1 MYRPDS
7 KFVALF
13 LCSSALLI
21 GCGDDEAT
29 GQASGTGASAGAAGS
44 AGSAGS
50 GGAGGTAG
58 AGGGSAIPAPGE
70 LRVIEPGAP
79 TLCSRD
85 TPFRYFV
92 RGGDP
97 KKIVIDFQGGGACWN
112 ALTCSVAGSIFNEAA
127 PTAAAIEAA
136 VKNETFGGI
145 YRFDKAENPIAG
157 FTFVHIP
164 YCTGD
169 VHWGDATV
177 EYSADVKIQ
186 HKGFVNSQEVLK
198 WVYANYDP
206 DQILVTGCSAGAYG
220 AIGHSAW
227 IAQQY
232 PNAKVSVLADSGC
245 GVVSD
250 TFFKESFP
258 NWNAQLPTFVTDLQ
272 GKDINTLSIVDL
284 YTAVAKDFPNVRFAQ
299 QTSAFD
305 KDQTTYYTVMGGVE
319 ADWSP
324 KMQQTLV
331 DISAGATNFSYYLS
345 PGPVHCIH
353 PYDLMYSRT
362 TGGMQYTTW
371 LDQLVSGASA
381 PATAK
386 CEGAACQDDAFCN
399 ACAAKTETDPAC
411 KWCEGWPKP

>member
-1 MYRPDS
+1 MRISDPRLVGILFCS
-7 KFVALF
+7 AALS
-13 LCSSALLI
+13 L
-21 GCGDDEAT
+21 GCGDDEAA
-29 GQASGTGASAGAAGS
+29 GGPPGSGGGAGAS
-44 AGSAGS
+44 GS
-50 GGAGGTAG
+50 GGAGGASG
-58 AGGGSAIPAPGE
+58 AGGAGGIPAQGE

-79 TLCSRD
+79 TICSRD

-112 ALTCSVAGSIFNEAA
+112 TLTCSIAGSIFNEEA

-145 YRFDKAENPIAG
+145 YRFDKPESPTAG
-157 FTFVHIP
+157 WTFVHIP

-186 HKGFVNSQEVLK
+186 HKGFVNSQAVLS

-206 DQILVTGCSAGAYG
+206 EQILVTGCSAGAYG

-227 IAQQY
+227 VAQKY
-232 PNAKVSVLADSGC
+232 PNAKISVLADSGC

-250 TFFKESFP
+250 AFFKESFP

-272 GKDINTLSIVDL
+272 GKDINTLTIVDL
-284 YTAVAKDFPNVRFAQ
+284 YTAIAKDFPSVRFAQ

-305 KDQTTYYTVMGGVE
+305 KDQTTYYTVMGGAE
-319 ADWSP
+319 AEWSP
-324 KMQQTLV
+324 KMLQSLA
-331 DISAGATNFSYYLS
+331 DISASASNFTYYLS

-353 PYDLMYSRT
+353 PYDLMYTRSS
-362 TGGMQYTTW
+362 GGQKYTDW
-371 LDQLVSGASA
+371 LDQLVNGVPA
-381 PATAK
+381 PDPAK
-386 CEGAACQDDAFCN
+386 CDGAACKDDAFCN
-399 ACAAKTETDPAC
+399 ACAAKTESDPAC
-411 KWCEGWPKP
+411 KWCDGWPTP